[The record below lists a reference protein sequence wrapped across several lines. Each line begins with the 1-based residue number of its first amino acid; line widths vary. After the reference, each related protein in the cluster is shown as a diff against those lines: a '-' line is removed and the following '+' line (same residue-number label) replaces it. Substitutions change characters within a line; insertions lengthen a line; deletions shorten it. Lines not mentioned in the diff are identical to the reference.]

1 MIPQKP
7 NLQACMKATSNII
20 NRLRHQFMTPEH
32 VLLSIATLPAWKK
45 CVDRIPKE
53 QYESFQKELSDYIN
67 DLEQMPE
74 EIWNELPEIEGNKPI
89 PCSTQFNEM
98 YFQSQFHCECAGRK
112 EIDVEHIVYSMFD
125 LEESTAAFLLN
136 VLIRDKGGFMGAF
149 IREIKAHYDSDMK
162 SDPKEMEEEMER
174 ILKEEENEDCSPE
187 SGENDTSDSECNRY
201 EGNPYAMPEWFGNP
215 SRSSTDW
222 HDEVVCINDIVDQ
235 RKPLIGREKEL
246 ERTIQVL
253 CRKEKNNPLH
263 IGEPGVGKTAI
274 IYGLA
279 RMINEGRVPYRLKDA
294 KIYRMEMGS
303 LVAGTRYRGDF
314 EEKLK
319 NILNGAAKEP
329 NTILYIDEIHTIMGA
344 GSSIDNPI
352 DASNIL
358 KRYLEESDVR
368 FIGATTFEDH
378 KRSMGRNKAISRRFQ
393 EIEICE
399 PTVEE
404 TAGILTQLQKG
415 YEDFHGVAYAPGV
428 MEYAARM
435 SARHIHGRFLPDKA
449 LDLIDEAGAWREL
462 HPSDNGCRIVDEA
475 LVAEVLSR
483 IARVDA
489 LAMTEEKDENTKSLA
504 ERILTSVY
512 GQDSAVTDVA
522 ESVLMARAGL
532 TDENRP
538 MGSFLFVGP
547 TGVGK
552 TELAKVLARE
562 VGIGLVRFDMSEYA
576 EKHAVAKL
584 IGAPAGYVGYED
596 GGLLTDAIIKQPN
609 CVLLLDEVEKAH
621 ADIYDILLQ
630 VMDNGRL
637 TDNRGREADFSH
649 VILIMTSNAGAR
661 YASQASVGFGSS
673 VSTGQAMLK
682 EVKKTFKP
690 EFINRLTAI
699 EVFNDM
705 DEHMADMILDK
716 ALRGLLDKLKAKN
729 VELTITKAARKLLLK
744 EGTTREY
751 GARELHRVIE
761 RKLTKPLSREILFGA
776 LTEGGKASADAEG
789 DEIILNF
796 ENFTS

>member
-1 MIPQKP
+1 MNYTHNFSICITAACETADRMRHQFVTPEHFLLAIMQLPAWRRCISHIPAENREWLESELTDYINTLEQTPEDIREEIKEEQEYP
-7 NLQACMKATSNII
+7 GIPVSDRMQELFNSIEMQCVNSGRDKADIEHAVHSLFHLDGSTACYLLNSIVTDRRGFIGAITHENATGKNQSMTAEALTEMMNKSLQQDRTTTDSDAFDTSNIDGD
-20 NRLRHQFMTPEH
+20 F
-32 VLLSIATLPAWKK
+32 
-45 CVDRIPKE
+45 D
-53 QYESFQKELSDYIN
+53 
-67 DLEQMPE
+67 
-74 EIWNELPEIEGNKPI
+74 
-89 PCSTQFNEM
+89 
-98 YFQSQFHCECAGRK
+98 SQGW
-112 EIDVEHIVYSMFD
+112 IGD
-125 LEESTAAFLLN
+125 
-136 VLIRDKGGFMGAF
+136 G
-149 IREIKAHYDSDMK
+149 YDSA
-162 SDPKEMEEEMER
+162 R
-174 ILKEEENEDCSPE
+174 
-187 SGENDTSDSECNRY
+187 
-201 EGNPYAMPEWFGNP
+201 
-215 SRSSTDW
+215 DW
-222 HDEVVCINDIVDQ
+222 HEEVTCLNDIVDQ
-235 RKPLIGREKEL
+235 HNPLIGREKEL

-274 IYGLA
+274 VYGLT
-279 RMINEGRVPYRLKDA
+279 RMINEGKVPDRLKGA
-294 KIYRMEMGS
+294 RIYRMEMGG

-319 NILNGAAKEP
+319 NILEGVAKEG
-329 NTILYIDEIHTIMGA
+329 NSILYIDEIHTIMGA
-344 GSSIDNPI
+344 GSSSESSL

-378 KRSMGRNKAISRRFQ
+378 KRSMGRNRAVSRRFQ

-399 PTVEE
+399 PSVEE
-404 TAGILTQLQKG
+404 TARILTQLQKG
-415 YEDFHGVAYAPGV
+415 YEDFHGVEYASGV
-428 MEYAARM
+428 MEFAARM

-462 HPSDNGCRIVDEA
+462 HPAEDESRLVDET
-475 LVAEVLSR
+475 LVAEVLSK

-489 LAMTEEKDENTKSLA
+489 LAMTEDKAQNTRSLA
-504 ERILTSVY
+504 ERILRSVY
-512 GQDSAVTDVA
+512 GQDAAVTDVA

-532 TDENRP
+532 TEENRP

-562 VGIGLVRFDMSEYA
+562 MGIGLVRFDMSEYA

-584 IGAPAGYVGYED
+584 IGSPAGYVGYED

-609 CVLLLDEVEKAH
+609 CVLLLDEIEKAH
-621 ADIYDILLQ
+621 GDIYDILLQ

-649 VILIMTSNAGAR
+649 VVLIMTSNAGAR
-661 YASQASVGFGSS
+661 FASRASVGFGSN
-673 VSTGQAMLK
+673 VSAGQAMLK

-705 DEHMADMILDK
+705 DDRMADMILDK
-716 ALRGLLDKLKAKN
+716 ALRSLISKLKAKG
-729 VELTITKAARKLLLK
+729 VEIDISDDARKALLT
-744 EGTTREY
+744 EGMTREY

-761 RKLTKPLSREILFGA
+761 RRLTKPLSREILFGT
-776 LTEGGKASADAEG
+776 LTQGGQAKIEV
-789 DEIILNF
+789 DESGNLKVQARQKD
-796 ENFTS
+796 

>member
-1 MIPQKP
+1 MNYSKNFQICIQA
-7 NLQACMKATSNII
+7 ACMLADSK
-20 NRLRHQFMTPEH
+20 RHQFLTPEH
-32 VLLSIATLPAWKK
+32 LLLAITALPAWKK
-45 CVDRIPKE
+45 CMVHLPDTNVICFEFELCNYISDME
-53 QYESFQKELSDYIN
+53 QTPEDIW
-67 DLEQMPE
+67 E
-74 EIWNELPEIEGNKPI
+74 EIKQQQEYPAIPMSELMQDLFSRIEMQ
-89 PCSTQFNEM
+89 CSYSGRDEADIEHAVH
-98 YFQSQFHCECAGRK
+98 SLFHLDGSYAC
-112 EIDVEHIVYSMFD
+112 HM
-125 LEESTAAFLLN
+125 LN
-136 VLIRDKGGFMGAF
+136 SFVSNRGGFIGTLTNENKKVSENPLPADELLQKMKDKLEKESNSGNDMGYDLSHSD
-149 IREIKAHYDSDMK
+149 EDYDTHSWMDDGYDSK
-162 SDPKEMEEEMER
+162 R
-174 ILKEEENEDCSPE
+174 
-187 SGENDTSDSECNRY
+187 
-201 EGNPYAMPEWFGNP
+201 
-215 SRSSTDW
+215 DW
-222 HDEVVCINDIVDQ
+222 HEEVVCLNDIVEQ

-274 IYGLA
+274 VYGLT
-279 RMINEGRVPYRLKDA
+279 RMIKEGRVPERLKDA
-294 KIYRMEMGS
+294 KIYRMEMGG

-319 NILNGAAKEP
+319 NILNGAAKEKKA
-329 NTILYIDEIHTIMGA
+329 ILYIDEIHTIMGA
-344 GSSIDNPI
+344 GTSSEGGP

-378 KRSMGRNKAISRRFQ
+378 KRSMGRNRAISRRFQ

-399 PTVEE
+399 PGIEE
-404 TAGILTQLQKG
+404 TTRILTQLQKG
-415 YEDFHGVAYAPGV
+415 YEEFHGVEYAPGV
-428 MEYAARM
+428 MEFAARM

-462 HPSDNGCRIVDEA
+462 HPTEDGSRIVDEP
-475 LVAEVLSR
+475 LVAEVLSS

-489 LAMTEEKDENTKSLA
+489 LAMTEEKTENTRSLA
-504 ERILTSVY
+504 ERILRNVY

-562 VGIGLVRFDMSEYA
+562 MGIGLVRFDMSEYA

-584 IGAPAGYVGYED
+584 IGSPAGYVGYED

-609 CVLLLDEVEKAH
+609 CVLLLDEIEKAH

-637 TDNRGREADFSH
+637 TDNRGREADFTH
-649 VILIMTSNAGAR
+649 VVLIMTSNAGAR
-661 YASQASVGFGSS
+661 FASRASVGFGSN
-673 VSTGQAMLK
+673 VQAGQAMLN

-690 EFINRLTAI
+690 EFINRLSAI
-699 EVFNDM
+699 EVFNEM
-705 DEHMADMILDK
+705 DTHMANMILDK
-716 ALRGLLDKLKAKN
+716 ALRGLFGKLEAKGVKLN
-729 VELTITKAARKLLLK
+729 ITDAARELLLN
-744 EGTTREY
+744 EGMTREY

-761 RKLTKPLSREILFGA
+761 RKLTKPLSREILFGS
-776 LTEGGKASADAEG
+776 LTDGGLATADVDEEGNL
-789 DEIILNF
+789 ILK
-796 ENFTS
+796 S